1 MDTSRSSRWPSAVPE
16 RPVLVVSMPS
26 RVPAGTGGRGGQ
38 FAASQH
44 SESDVE
50 VAEQFPPPRSKGQ
63 GRWEVSDTVA
73 EELSTDG
80 PVQRTAF
87 HFGGQPHR
95 AQRNKAAIALMHEV
109 DDHETTVN
117 KLGVLCKGG
126 AQMTYLA
133 ADGSGSVEAKEV
145 RGYPMGDRLAVQ
157 RKGATR
163 AAYALNSD
171 AVLAVAPG
179 YGKQEVLAQQFH
191 DRLAQVP
198 RTAPVDFDG
207 IPDHEAAARESED
220 YPEPPETIAA
230 AYLVD
235 NPDFQGGT
243 VDGCMFLATDYDQ
256 ENDIVN
262 GYLWAPESSGLTSEH
277 GSAYGADLKRRGGRI
292 TNYEP
297 GQLSF
302 ADCVNDGIPPSRS
315 EAYRCVTGLSFY
327 PE

>member
-1 MDTSRSSRWPSAVPE
+1 MST
-16 RPVLVVSMPS
+16 PS
-26 RVPAGTGGRGGQ
+26 RVQPGVPTGGQ

-44 SESDVE
+44 ADAGVDL
-50 VAEQFPPPRSKGQ
+50 AEQFPAPRSKGQ

-73 EELSTDG
+73 EELESDG
-80 PVQRTAF
+80 SAFRRTAL
-87 HFGGQPHR
+87 HIGGQPHR
-95 AQRNKAAIALMHEV
+95 AQRNKAAIALISEV
-109 DDHETTVN
+109 DDHETTEN
-117 KLGVLCKGG
+117 KLRVLCKGG
-126 AQMTYLA
+126 AQMTVLT
-133 ADGSGSVEAKEV
+133 ADGTGSVEAKEV

-163 AAYALNSD
+163 AAYALDSD

-198 RTAPVDFDG
+198 QTAPVDFDG
-207 IPDHEAAARESED
+207 IPDHEAASRESDD
-220 YPEPPETIAA
+220 YPEPPEAISA

-235 NPDFQGGT
+235 NPDFQGGK

-297 GQLSF
+297 GRLSF

-315 EAYRCVTGLSFY
+315 EAYRCVTGQTFY
-327 PE
+327 QE